1 MTLRFSGDY
10 LPSMWSDMDFFP
22 RLMQEKQQAFD
33 EVQKFVR
40 CPKDANMLENLR
52 RTAMAA
58 VGSIM
63 AESIFLAEKG
73 KIEKRDLFVCVLERN
88 IPGSRRRG
96 FSFWKDS
103 FHWLCFA
110 YHIRKRFK

>member
-63 AESIFLAEKG
+63 AESIFLAEK
-73 KIEKRDLFVCVLERN
+73 
-88 IPGSRRRG
+88 
-96 FSFWKDS
+96 
-103 FHWLCFA
+103 
-110 YHIRKRFK
+110 RKK

>member
-1 MTLRFSGDY
+1 M
-10 LPSMWSDMDFFP
+10 PSMWSDMDFFP

-63 AESIFLAEKG
+63 AESIFSGGKKG
-73 KIEKRDLFVCVLERN
+73 KNRKRDLFVCVLERN
-88 IPGSRRRG
+88 IPGSEWRG
-96 FSFWKDS
+96 FFFGRQFPLALFCIPYK
-103 FHWLCFA
+103 
-110 YHIRKRFK
+110 KRV